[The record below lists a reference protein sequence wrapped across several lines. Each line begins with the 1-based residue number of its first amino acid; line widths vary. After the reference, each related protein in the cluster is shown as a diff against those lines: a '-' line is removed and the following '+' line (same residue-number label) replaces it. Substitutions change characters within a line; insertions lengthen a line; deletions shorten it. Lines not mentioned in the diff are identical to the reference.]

1 MKKVAIVILGVLF
14 IMGMGVS
21 AFAIHANE
29 AGYTYEPGAVKAAK
43 SQVNIGGE
51 LRFRGWYEDTDF
63 DSDNDVE
70 KAWYDG
76 RVQLK
81 VDATIS
87 PNTTAVVEIET
98 GGTRDDVY
106 KWGADKNGNSGATG
120 LYQEGNAKIGDLTLR
135 QAYVA
140 HQGKGL
146 GTLAGFKVG
155 HMPVKLGNGL
165 FLNHGKMG
173 DDGIVLWISPSK
185 GTELSLTTLK
195 FREGKEEEDDD
206 DADSYTLAAETSL
219 DGVKLSGD
227 VSYVYDQ
234 SLTGDNELW
243 NIGIRGEAALTGL
256 KLRGDIEIQTG
267 EKKDTG
273 STIDYKGWALLLG
286 VDANVGPA
294 VVTAEFGYGSGDD
307 PDTTDNEAFITSLS
321 SGQKYTWV
329 YDYRVKTAAG
339 GTNTGLTNTWY
350 VKVGASAKATPEV
363 KLGVDLYYLNA
374 VEYVSLNGGKPD
386 DNLGVELDGKLEYQI
401 DTNLVY
407 FVTGGVLFVGNA
419 YDFVNRDAD
428 NVYSIAHGITYKF

>member
-106 KWGADKNGNSGATG
+106 KWGADKHGNSGATG

-374 VEYVSLNGGKPD
+374 VEDVSLNGGKPD

-419 YDFVNRDAD
+419 YDFANRDAD